1 MLLHHGACRDRA
13 AERKSLTHFVQS
25 THGGPRTTMAH
36 KEVPVEFLE
45 FGVFVAKL
53 DRPWTETPFVYQGF
67 VLQTE
72 QQLAALKKYCK
83 KVYVDPEKMQVVV
96 APKLLTL
103 PPSTRAV
110 IAEQAKETVRGAI
123 VYKELATV
131 EDELP
136 RARTV
141 FTQTTAIVQSMSRAV
156 VTGNALDGNRA
167 TQAVTEITD
176 SVVRN
181 PDAMMLLITMREK
194 AQETL
199 NRSTQVSVY
208 MTVFGRF
215 LQLERERLELLG
227 LIGLLQDVGMLKLTP
242 GMPARRS
249 DLTGEEEVIFK
260 THVTHGVEILSKT
273 PGLPAELPGLA
284 SLHHERYD
292 GSGYPR
298 GLKGSAISQIGAIA
312 GIVDAFDMLTAPAP
326 YGMQMPP
333 SNALNVLF
341 QNRGTQFHAALVEQF
356 IQCVGAFPV
365 GSVVELNSGEV
376 GVVITQN
383 LVKRLQPRVMV
394 VQDANGN
401 PIHPHKILDLVK
413 EPMATRDEPYRIRR
427 TLDQTTVKID
437 TRELFL

>member
-1 MLLHHGACRDRA
+1 
-13 AERKSLTHFVQS
+13 
-25 THGGPRTTMAH
+25 MAH

-45 FGVFVAKL
+45 FGMFVAKL
-53 DRPWTETPFVYQGF
+53 DRPWTETPFVFQGF
-67 VLQTE
+67 VLKTE
-72 QQLAALKKYCK
+72 EQLEALKKYCK
-83 KVYVDPEKMQVVV
+83 KVYVDPEKRQESV
-96 APKLLTL
+96 AVKHLAL
-103 PPSTRAV
+103 PPSTRQV
-110 IAEQAKETVRGAI
+110 IAEQSKEVVRGTV

-141 FTQTTAIVQSMSRAV
+141 FAQTNNIVQTMSRAV
-156 VTGNALDGNRA
+156 VSGSALDGGRA
-167 TQAVTEITD
+167 RQAVAEITD
-176 SVVRN
+176 SVIRN
-181 PDAMMLLITMREK
+181 PDAMMLLVTMREM

-227 LIGLLQDVGMLKLTP
+227 LIGLLQDVGMLKLPP
-242 GMPARRS
+242 GMPARRA
-249 DLTGEEEVIFK
+249 DLTSAEEETFR
-260 THVTHGVEILSKT
+260 THVENGVEILSKT
-273 PGLPAELPGLA
+273 AGLPAELPGFA

-292 GSGYPR
+292 GTGYPR

-312 GIVDAFDMLTAPAP
+312 GIVDTFDMLTAPAP

-365 GSVVELNSGEV
+365 GSVVELNTGEI

-394 VQDANGN
+394 VQDAKGAAL
-401 PIHPHKILDLVK
+401 HPHKILDLMK
-413 EPMATRDEPYRIRR
+413 EPMASPGEPYRIRR
-427 TLDQTTVKID
+427 TLDQATVRID
-437 TRELFL
+437 PKELFL

>member
-1 MLLHHGACRDRA
+1 
-13 AERKSLTHFVQS
+13 
-25 THGGPRTTMAH
+25 MAH
-36 KEVPVEFLE
+36 REVPVEFLE
-45 FGVFVAKL
+45 FGMFVAKL

-67 VLQTE
+67 VLKTE
-72 QQLAALKKYCK
+72 QQIEALKKYCK
-83 KVYVDPEKMQVVV
+83 VVYVDPEKRQEVR
-96 APKLLTL
+96 APRLLTL
-103 PPSTRAV
+103 PPSSTRQV
-110 IAEQAKETVRGAI
+110 IAEQSKEKVRGTV
-123 VYKELATV
+123 VYKELAKV
-131 EDELP
+131 EEELP
-136 RARTV
+136 RARSV
-141 FTQTTAIVQSMSRAV
+141 FTQTNAIVHTMSRAV

-167 TQAVTEITD
+167 KQAVTEITD

-181 PDAMMLLITMREK
+181 PDAMMLLVTMRDK
-194 AQETL
+194 AEETL

-215 LQLERERLELLG
+215 LQLERESLETLG
-227 LIGLLQDVGMLKLTP
+227 LIGLLQDVGMLKLPAGIP
-242 GMPARRS
+242 GRRA
-249 DLTGEEEVIFK
+249 DLAPEEDEIFK
-260 THVTHGVEILSKT
+260 SHVTHSVEILSQT
-273 PGLPAELPGLA
+273 AGLPADLPSLA

-298 GLKGSAISQIGAIA
+298 GLKGSAISQTGAIA
-312 GIVDAFDMLTAPAP
+312 GIVDTFDMLTAPAP

-394 VQDANGN
+394 VQDAKGN
-401 PIHPHKILDLVK
+401 PIHPHKVLDLVN
-413 EPMATRDEPYRIRR
+413 EPMVTPDEPYRIRR
-427 TLDQTTVKID
+427 TLDQSTVKID
-437 TRELFL
+437 SRELFL

>member
-1 MLLHHGACRDRA
+1 
-13 AERKSLTHFVQS
+13 
-25 THGGPRTTMAH
+25 MAH
-36 KEVPVEFLE
+36 REVPVEFLE
-45 FGVFVAKL
+45 FGMFVAKL

-67 VLQTE
+67 VLKTE
-72 QQLAALKKYCK
+72 QQIEALKKYCK
-83 KVYVDPEKMQVVV
+83 VVYVDPEKRQEVV
-96 APKLLTL
+96 APRLLTL
-103 PPSTRAV
+103 PPSSTRQV
-110 IAEQAKETVRGAI
+110 IAEQSKEKVRGTV
-123 VYKELATV
+123 VYKELAKV
-131 EDELP
+131 EEELP
-136 RARTV
+136 RARSV
-141 FTQTTAIVQSMSRAV
+141 FTQTNAIVHTMSRAV

-167 TQAVTEITD
+167 KQAVTEITD

-181 PDAMMLLITMREK
+181 PDAMMLLVTMRDNAE
-194 AQETL
+194 ETL

-215 LQLERERLELLG
+215 LQLERESLETLG
-227 LIGLLQDVGMLKLTP
+227 LIGLLQDVGMLKLPAGIP
-242 GMPARRS
+242 GRRA
-249 DLTGEEEVIFK
+249 DLAPEEDEIFK
-260 THVTHGVEILSKT
+260 SHVTHSVEILSQT
-273 PGLPAELPGLA
+273 AGLPADLPSLA

-298 GLKGSAISQIGAIA
+298 GLKGSAISQTGAIA
-312 GIVDAFDMLTAPAP
+312 GIVDTFDMLTAPAP

-394 VQDANGN
+394 VQDAKGN
-401 PIHPHKILDLVK
+401 PIHPHKVLDLVN
-413 EPMATRDEPYRIRR
+413 EPMATPDEPYRIRR
-427 TLDQTTVKID
+427 TLDQSTVKID
-437 TRELFL
+437 SRELFL

>member
-1 MLLHHGACRDRA
+1 
-13 AERKSLTHFVQS
+13 
-25 THGGPRTTMAH
+25 MAH
-36 KEVPVEFLE
+36 KEVLVEYLE
-45 FGVFVAKL
+45 FGMFVARL

-67 VLQTE
+67 VLKTE
-72 QQLAALKKYCK
+72 QQLSALKKYCK
-83 KVYVDPEKMQVVV
+83 KVYIDPEKMQVVV
-96 APKLLTL
+96 APKLLSL
-103 PPSTRAV
+103 PASTRTV
-110 IAEQAKETVRGAI
+110 IAQQAKEKVRGSVI
-123 VYKELATV
+123 YKELATV

-136 RARTV
+136 RARTA
-141 FTQTTAIVQSMSRAV
+141 FTQTNAIVQSMSRAV
-156 VTGNALDGNRA
+156 VSGNALDGNRA
-167 TQAVTEITD
+167 KQAVTEITD

-181 PDAMMLLITMREK
+181 PDAMMLLVTMREK
-194 AQETL
+194 AEETL

-215 LQLERERLELLG
+215 LQLERDRLEVLG
-227 LIGLLQDVGMLKLTP
+227 LMGLLQDVGMLRLPP
-242 GMPARRS
+242 GMPARRC
-249 DLTGEEEVIFK
+249 DLSAGEEEVFK
-260 THVTHGVEILSKT
+260 SHVSHSVEILSQT

-292 GSGYPR
+292 GSGYAR
-298 GLKGSAISQIGAIA
+298 GLKGSAISQMGAIA
-312 GIVDAFDMLTAPAP
+312 GIVDTFDMLTAPAP

-341 QNRGTQFHAALVEQF
+341 QNRGTQFHAALIEQF

-401 PIHPHKILDLVK
+401 PIHPHKILDLVN
-413 EPMATRDEPYRIRR
+413 EPMATPDEPYRIRR
-427 TLDQTTVKID
+427 TLDQTKVQID
-437 TRELFL
+437 SRELFL

>member
-1 MLLHHGACRDRA
+1 
-13 AERKSLTHFVQS
+13 
-25 THGGPRTTMAH
+25 MAH
-36 KEVPVEFLE
+36 REVPVEFLE
-45 FGVFVAKL
+45 FGMFVARL

-67 VLQTE
+67 VLKTE
-72 QQLAALKKYCK
+72 QQLNALKKYCK
-83 KVYVDPEKMQVVV
+83 MVYVDPEKRQQVV
-96 APKLLTL
+96 APRLLTL
-103 PPSTRAV
+103 PPSSSRQF
-110 IAEQAKETVRGAI
+110 IAEQSKEKVRGTV

-141 FTQTTAIVQSMSRAV
+141 FTQTNAIVHAMSRAV
-156 VTGNALDGNRA
+156 ITGSALDGDRA
-167 TQAVTEITD
+167 KQAVNEITD

-181 PDAMMLLITMREK
+181 PDAMMLLVTMRDK
-194 AQETL
+194 AEETL
-199 NRSTQVSVY
+199 NRATQVSVY

-215 LQLERERLELLG
+215 LQLERERLEVLG
-227 LIGLLQDVGMLKLTP
+227 LIGLLQDVGMLKLP
-242 GMPARRS
+242 QGMPARRN
-249 DLTGEEEVIFK
+249 DLDLPEEEVFK
-260 THVTHGVEILSKT
+260 THVTNSVEILSQT
-273 PGLPAELPGLA
+273 AGLPPELPSLA

-312 GIVDAFDMLTAPAP
+312 GIVDTFDMLTAPAR

-394 VQDANGN
+394 VQDASGN
-401 PIHPHKILDLVK
+401 PIHPHKVLDLVH
-413 EPMATRDEPYRIRR
+413 EPMATPDEPYRIRR

-437 TRELFL
+437 SRELFL

>member
-1 MLLHHGACRDRA
+1 
-13 AERKSLTHFVQS
+13 
-25 THGGPRTTMAH
+25 MAH

-45 FGVFVAKL
+45 FGMYVAKL

-67 VLQTE
+67 VLKTE
-72 QQLAALKKYCK
+72 QQIEALKKYCK
-83 KVYVDPEKMQVVV
+83 VVYVDPEKRQEVV
-96 APKLLTL
+96 AAKLLSL
-103 PPSTRAV
+103 PPGSTRQA
-110 IAEQAKETVRGAI
+110 IAEQSKEKVRGSV

-141 FTQTTAIVQSMSRAV
+141 FTQTNAIVHTMSRAV
-156 VTGNALDGNRA
+156 ITGNALDGNRA
-167 TQAVTEITD
+167 KQAVNEITD

-181 PDAMMLLITMREK
+181 PDAMMLLVTMRDK
-194 AQETL
+194 AEETL

-215 LQLERERLELLG
+215 LQLERERLEILG
-227 LIGLLQDVGMLKLTP
+227 LIGLLQDVGMLKLPP
-242 GMPARRS
+242 GLPGRRA
-249 DLTGEEEVIFK
+249 DLAPEEDTVFK
-260 THVTHGVEILSKT
+260 THVDRSVEILSQT
-273 PGLPAELPGLA
+273 AGLPAELPSLA

-298 GLKGSAISQIGAIA
+298 GLKGSAISQTGAIA
-312 GIVDAFDMLTAPAP
+312 GIVDTFDMLTAPAP

-394 VQDANGN
+394 VQDASGN
-401 PIHPHKILDLVK
+401 PIHPHKVLDLVN
-413 EPMATRDEPYRIRR
+413 EPMATPDEPYRIRR
-427 TLDQTTVKID
+427 TLDQSTVKID
-437 TRELFL
+437 SRELFL

>member
-1 MLLHHGACRDRA
+1 
-13 AERKSLTHFVQS
+13 
-25 THGGPRTTMAH
+25 MAH
-36 KEVPVEFLE
+36 REVPVEFLE
-45 FGVFVAKL
+45 FGMFVAKL
-53 DRPWTETPFVYQGF
+53 DRPWTETPFVFQGF
-67 VLQTE
+67 VLKTE
-72 QQLAALKKYCK
+72 QQLDALKKYCK
-83 KVYVDPEKMQVVV
+83 VVYVDPERKEVVV
-96 APKLLTL
+96 APRLLTL
-103 PPSTRAV
+103 PPASTRQV
-110 IAEQAKETVRGAI
+110 IAEQSKEKVRGTVI
-123 VYKELATV
+123 YRELATV

-136 RARTV
+136 RARTA
-141 FTQTTAIVQSMSRAV
+141 FTQTNAIVHTMSRAV
-156 VTGNALDGNRA
+156 ITGNALDGNRA
-167 TQAVTEITD
+167 KQAVNEITD

-181 PDAMMLLITMREK
+181 PDAMMLLVTMRDK
-194 AQETL
+194 AEETL
-199 NRSTQVSVY
+199 NRATQVSVY

-215 LQLERERLELLG
+215 LQLERERLEVLG
-227 LIGLLQDVGMLKLTP
+227 LIGLLQDVGILKLPQGIP
-242 GMPARRS
+242 GRRS
-249 DLTGEEEVIFK
+249 DLALAEDEVFK
-260 THVTHGVEILSKT
+260 THVTHSVEILSQT
-273 PGLPAELPGLA
+273 AGLPPELPSLA

-298 GLKGSAISQIGAIA
+298 GLKSSAISQIGAIA
-312 GIVDAFDMLTAPAP
+312 GIVDTFDMLTAPAP

-401 PIHPHKILDLVK
+401 PIHPHKILDLVN
-413 EPMATRDEPYRIRR
+413 EPMATPDEPYRIRR

-437 TRELFL
+437 SRELFL

>member
-1 MLLHHGACRDRA
+1 
-13 AERKSLTHFVQS
+13 
-25 THGGPRTTMAH
+25 MAH
-36 KEVPVEFLE
+36 REVPVEFLE
-45 FGVFVAKL
+45 FGMFVAKL

-72 QQLAALKKYCK
+72 QQIEALKKYCK
-83 KVYVDPEKMQVVV
+83 VVYVDPEKRQEVV
-96 APKLLTL
+96 APRLLTL
-103 PPSTRAV
+103 PPSSTRQV
-110 IAEQAKETVRGAI
+110 IAEQSKEKVRGTV
-123 VYKELATV
+123 VYKELAKV

-136 RARTV
+136 RARSV
-141 FTQTTAIVQSMSRAV
+141 FTQTNAIVHTMSRAV

-167 TQAVTEITD
+167 KQAVTEITD

-181 PDAMMLLITMREK
+181 PDAMMLLVTMRDNAE
-194 AQETL
+194 ETL

-215 LQLERERLELLG
+215 LQLERESLETLG
-227 LIGLLQDVGMLKLTP
+227 LIGLLQDVGMLKLPAGIP
-242 GMPARRS
+242 GRRA
-249 DLTGEEEVIFK
+249 DLAPEEDEIFK
-260 THVTHGVEILSKT
+260 SHVTHSVEILSQT
-273 PGLPAELPGLA
+273 AGLPADLPSLA

-298 GLKGSAISQIGAIA
+298 GLKGSAISQTGAIA
-312 GIVDAFDMLTAPAP
+312 GIVDTFDMLTAPAP

-394 VQDANGN
+394 VQDAKGN
-401 PIHPHKILDLVK
+401 PIHPHKVLDLVN
-413 EPMATRDEPYRIRR
+413 EPMVTPDEPYRIRR
-427 TLDQTTVKID
+427 TLDQSTVKID
-437 TRELFL
+437 SRELFL

>member
-1 MLLHHGACRDRA
+1 
-13 AERKSLTHFVQS
+13 
-25 THGGPRTTMAH
+25 MAH

-45 FGVFVAKL
+45 FGMFVAKL
-53 DRPWTETPFVYQGF
+53 DRPWTETPFVFQGF
-67 VLQTE
+67 VLKTE
-72 QQLAALKKYCK
+72 EQLETLKKYCK
-83 KVYVDPEKMQVVV
+83 KVYVDPEKRQESV
-96 APKLLTL
+96 AAKLLSL
-103 PPSTRAV
+103 PPSARQV
-110 IAEQAKETVRGAI
+110 IADQSREVVRGTV

-141 FTQTTAIVQSMSRAV
+141 YTQTNSIVQTMSRAV
-156 VTGNALDGNRA
+156 VSGSALDGGRA
-167 TQAVTEITD
+167 KQAVTEITD

-181 PDAMMLLITMREK
+181 PDAMMLLVTMREK
-194 AQETL
+194 AEETL

-227 LIGLLQDVGMLKLTP
+227 LIGLLQDVGMLKLPP
-242 GMPARRS
+242 GMPARRA
-249 DLTGEEEVIFK
+249 DLTAAEEQVFR
-260 THVTHGVEILSKT
+260 THVENGVEILSKT
-273 PGLPAELPGLA
+273 TGLPAELPGFA

-312 GIVDAFDMLTAPAP
+312 GIVDTFDMLTAPAP

-365 GSVVELNSGEV
+365 GSVVELNTGEV

-394 VQDANGN
+394 VQDTKGN
-401 PIHPHKILDLVK
+401 PIHPHKILDLMK
-413 EPMATRDEPYRIRR
+413 EPMAGPGEPYRIRR
-427 TLDQTTVKID
+427 TLDQATVRID
-437 TRELFL
+437 PKELFL

>member
-1 MLLHHGACRDRA
+1 
-13 AERKSLTHFVQS
+13 
-25 THGGPRTTMAH
+25 MAH
-36 KEVPVEFLE
+36 REVPVEFLE
-45 FGVFVAKL
+45 FGMFVAKL

-67 VLQTE
+67 VLKTE
-72 QQLAALKKYCK
+72 QQIEALKKYCK
-83 KVYVDPEKMQVVV
+83 VVYVDPEKRQEVR
-96 APKLLTL
+96 APRLLTL
-103 PPSTRAV
+103 PPSSTRQV
-110 IAEQAKETVRGAI
+110 IAEQSKEKVRGTV
-123 VYKELATV
+123 VYKELAKV
-131 EDELP
+131 EEELP
-136 RARTV
+136 RARSV
-141 FTQTTAIVQSMSRAV
+141 FTQTNAIVHTMSRAV

-167 TQAVTEITD
+167 KQAVTEITD

-181 PDAMMLLITMREK
+181 PDAMMLLVTMRDNAE
-194 AQETL
+194 ETL

-215 LQLERERLELLG
+215 LQLERESLETLG
-227 LIGLLQDVGMLKLTP
+227 LIGLLQDVGMLKLPAGIP
-242 GMPARRS
+242 GRRA
-249 DLTGEEEVIFK
+249 DLAPEEDEIFK
-260 THVTHGVEILSKT
+260 SHVTHSVEILSQT
-273 PGLPAELPGLA
+273 AGLPADLPSLA

-298 GLKGSAISQIGAIA
+298 GLKGSAISQTGAIA
-312 GIVDAFDMLTAPAP
+312 GIVDTFDMLTAPAP

-394 VQDANGN
+394 VQDAKGN
-401 PIHPHKILDLVK
+401 PIHPHKVLDLVN
-413 EPMATRDEPYRIRR
+413 EPMVTPDEPYRIRR
-427 TLDQTTVKID
+427 TLDQSTVKID
-437 TRELFL
+437 SRELFL

>member
-1 MLLHHGACRDRA
+1 
-13 AERKSLTHFVQS
+13 
-25 THGGPRTTMAH
+25 MAH
-36 KEVPVEFLE
+36 REVPVEFLE
-45 FGVFVAKL
+45 FGMFVAKL

-67 VLQTE
+67 VLKTE
-72 QQLAALKKYCK
+72 QQLDALKKYCK
-83 KVYVDPEKMQVVV
+83 LVYVDPEKRQQLA
-96 APKLLTL
+96 APKRLSL
-103 PPSTRAV
+103 PPGSTRQV
-110 IAEQAKETVRGAI
+110 IAEQSREKVRGTE
-123 VYKELATV
+123 VYQELASV

-141 FTQTTAIVQSMSRAV
+141 FTQTNAIVHSLSRAV
-156 VTGNALDGNRA
+156 LSGNALDGDRA
-167 TQAVTEITD
+167 KQAVNEITE
-176 SVVRN
+176 SVIRN
-181 PDAMMLLITMREK
+181 PDAMMLLVTMRDK
-194 AQETL
+194 AEETL

-215 LQLERERLELLG
+215 LQLERERLEVLG
-227 LIGLLQDVGMLKLTP
+227 LIGLLQDVGMLKLPPSLP
-242 GMPARRS
+242 GRRS
-249 DLTGEEEVIFK
+249 DLAPAEDEAFK
-260 THVTHGVEILSKT
+260 SHVTHSVEILSQT
-273 PGLPAELPGLA
+273 SGLPAELPGLA

-298 GLKGSAISQIGAIA
+298 GLKGSAISQMGAIA
-312 GIVDAFDMLTAPAP
+312 GIVDTFDMLTAPAP

-394 VQDANGN
+394 VQDASGN
-401 PIHPHKILDLVK
+401 PIHPHKVLDLVH
-413 EPMATRDEPYRIRR
+413 EPMATPDEPYRIRR
-427 TLDQTTVKID
+427 TLDQTTIKID
-437 TRELFL
+437 SRELFL

>member
-1 MLLHHGACRDRA
+1 
-13 AERKSLTHFVQS
+13 
-25 THGGPRTTMAH
+25 MAH
-36 KEVPVEFLE
+36 KEVPVEQLE
-45 FGVFVAKL
+45 FGMYVARL
-53 DRPWTETPFVYQGF
+53 DRPWTETPFVFQGF
-67 VLQTE
+67 VLKTDE
-72 QQLAALKKYCK
+72 QLEPLKKYCK
-83 KVYVDPEKMQVVV
+83 KVYVDPEKRQESV
-96 APKLLTL
+96 AAKLLTL
-103 PPSTRAV
+103 PPSTRQV
-110 IAEQAKETVRGAI
+110 IADQSKEVVRGTV

-141 FTQTTAIVQSMSRAV
+141 YAQASNIVQSMSRAV
-156 VTGNALDGNRA
+156 VSNTAIDGGRA
-167 TQAVTEITD
+167 KQAVTEITD

-181 PDAMMLLITMREK
+181 PDAMMLLVTMREK

-199 NRSTQVSVY
+199 NRATQVSVY

-227 LIGLLQDVGMLKLTP
+227 LIGLLQDVGMLKLP
-242 GMPARRS
+242 AGMPARRA
-249 DLTGEEEVIFK
+249 DLTAEEEQLFRK
-260 THVTHGVEILSKT
+260 HVENGVEILSNT
-273 PGLPAELPGLA
+273 AGLPAELPGFA

-312 GIVDAFDMLTAPAP
+312 GIVDTFDMLTAPAP

-365 GSVVELNSGEV
+365 GAVVELNSGEV
-376 GVVITQN
+376 GIVITQN
-383 LVKRLQPRVMV
+383 LVRRLKPRVMV
-394 VQDANGN
+394 VLDAQGH
-401 PIHPHKILDLVK
+401 PVRPHKILDLEK
-413 EPMATRDEPYRIRR
+413 EPKAGPDEPYRIRR
-427 TLDQTTVKID
+427 SMESSKVEID
-437 TRELFL
+437 PRELFL

>member
-1 MLLHHGACRDRA
+1 
-13 AERKSLTHFVQS
+13 
-25 THGGPRTTMAH
+25 MAH
-36 KEVPVEFLE
+36 REVPVESLE
-45 FGVFVAKL
+45 FGMYVAKL

-72 QQLAALKKYCK
+72 QQLEALKKYCK
-83 KVYVDPEKMQVVV
+83 RVYVDPEKRREVV
-96 APKLLTL
+96 AAKLLTL
-103 PPSTRAV
+103 PPGSARQA
-110 IAEQAKETVRGAI
+110 IAEQSREKVRGSV
-123 VYKELATV
+123 VYTELASV

-141 FTQTTAIVQSMSRAV
+141 FTQTNAIVHTMSRAV
-156 VTGNALDGNRA
+156 LTGNALDGGRA
-167 TQAVTEITD
+167 KQAVNEITD

-181 PDAMMLLITMREK
+181 PDAMMLLVTLRDK
-194 AQETL
+194 AEETL
-199 NRSTQVSVY
+199 NRATQVSVY

-215 LQLERERLELLG
+215 LQLEREHLEILG
-227 LIGLLQDVGMLKLTP
+227 LIGLLQDVGMLKLPAALP
-242 GMPARRS
+242 GRRADLAPAE
-249 DLTGEEEVIFK
+249 DEIFR
-260 THVTHGVEILSKT
+260 THVTHSVEILSQT
-273 PGLPAELPGLA
+273 AGLPPELPSLA

-298 GLKGSAISQIGAIA
+298 GLKSSAISQTGAIA
-312 GIVDAFDMLTAPAP
+312 GIVDTFDMLTAPAP

-401 PIHPHKILDLVK
+401 PIHPHKVLDLVN
-413 EPMATRDEPYRIRR
+413 EPMASPDEPYRIRR
-427 TLDQTTVKID
+427 TLDQTSVRID
-437 TRELFL
+437 SRELFL

>member
-1 MLLHHGACRDRA
+1 
-13 AERKSLTHFVQS
+13 
-25 THGGPRTTMAH
+25 MAH

-45 FGVFVAKL
+45 FGMFVARL

-67 VLQTE
+67 VLKTE
-72 QQLAALKKYCK
+72 QQLNALKKYCK
-83 KVYVDPEKMQVVV
+83 SVYVDPEKRQVVV

-103 PPSTRAV
+103 PPSTRTA
-110 IAEQAKETVRGAI
+110 IAEQAKEKVRGTA

-141 FTQTTAIVQSMSRAV
+141 FTQTNAIVQGMSRAV
-156 VTGNALDGNRA
+156 VSGNALDGNRA
-167 TQAVTEITD
+167 KQAVAEITD

-181 PDAMMLLITMREK
+181 PDAMMLLVTMRDKVE
-194 AQETL
+194 ETL

-215 LQLERERLELLG
+215 LQLERGSLM
-227 LIGLLQDVGMLKLTP
+227 GLLQDVGMLKLPP

-249 DLTGEEEVIFK
+249 DLTLEEEQTFK
-260 THVTHGVEILSKT
+260 THVTHSVEILSQT

-292 GSGYPR
+292 GSGYAR
-298 GLKGSAISQIGAIA
+298 GLKGSAISQMGAIA
-312 GIVDAFDMLTAPAP
+312 GIVDTFDMLTAPAP

-341 QNRGTQFHAALVEQF
+341 QNRGTQFHAALIEQF

-401 PIHPHKILDLVK
+401 PIHPHKVLDLVN
-413 EPMATRDEPYRIRR
+413 EPMATPDEPYRIRR
-427 TLDQTTVKID
+427 TLDQTTVTID
-437 TRELFL
+437 ARELFL

>member
-1 MLLHHGACRDRA
+1 
-13 AERKSLTHFVQS
+13 
-25 THGGPRTTMAH
+25 MAH
-36 KEVPVEFLE
+36 REVPVEFLE
-45 FGVFVAKL
+45 FGMFVAKL

-67 VLQTE
+67 VLKTE
-72 QQLAALKKYCK
+72 QQIEALKKYCK
-83 KVYVDPEKMQVVV
+83 VVYVDPEKRQEVV
-96 APKLLTL
+96 APRLLTL
-103 PPSTRAV
+103 PPSSTRQV
-110 IAEQAKETVRGAI
+110 IAEQSKEKVRGTV
-123 VYKELATV
+123 VYKELAKV

-136 RARTV
+136 RARSV
-141 FTQTTAIVQSMSRAV
+141 FTQTNAIVHTMSRAV

-167 TQAVTEITD
+167 KQAVTEITD

-181 PDAMMLLITMREK
+181 PDAMMLLVTMRDNAE
-194 AQETL
+194 ETL

-215 LQLERERLELLG
+215 LQLERESLETLG
-227 LIGLLQDVGMLKLTP
+227 LIGLLQDVGMLKLPAGIP
-242 GMPARRS
+242 GRRA
-249 DLTGEEEVIFK
+249 DLAPEEDEIFK
-260 THVTHGVEILSKT
+260 SHVTHSVEILSQT
-273 PGLPAELPGLA
+273 AGLPADLPSLA

-298 GLKGSAISQIGAIA
+298 GLKGSAISQTGAIA
-312 GIVDAFDMLTAPAP
+312 GIVDTFDMLTAPAP

-394 VQDANGN
+394 VQDAKGN
-401 PIHPHKILDLVK
+401 PIHPHKVLDLVN
-413 EPMATRDEPYRIRR
+413 EPMVTPDEPYRIRR
-427 TLDQTTVKID
+427 TLDQSTVKID
-437 TRELFL
+437 SRELFL

>member
-1 MLLHHGACRDRA
+1 MLLHAALAERAPRHQNRLLRLSGHGAR
-13 AERKSLTHFVQS
+13 
-25 THGGPRTTMAH
+25 MAH
-36 KEVPVEFLE
+36 REVPVESLE
-45 FGVFVAKL
+45 FGMFVAKL

-72 QQLAALKKYCK
+72 QQLDALKKYCK
-83 KVYVDPEKMQVVV
+83 VVYVDPEKRQEAVGVR
-96 APKLLTL
+96 LLAL
-103 PPSTRAV
+103 PPGSARRV
-110 IAEQAKETVRGAI
+110 IAEQSKEKVRGTEI
-123 VYKELATV
+123 YKELATV

-136 RARTV
+136 RARSV
-141 FTQTTAIVQSMSRAV
+141 FTQTNAIVHTMSRAV
-156 VTGNALDGNRA
+156 ITGNALDGNRA
-167 TQAVTEITD
+167 KQAVNEITD

-181 PDAMMLLITMREK
+181 PDAMMLLVTMRDKVE
-194 AQETL
+194 ETL

-215 LQLERERLELLG
+215 LQLERERLEILG
-227 LIGLLQDVGMLKLTP
+227 LIGLLQDVGMLKLPAGLP
-242 GMPARRS
+242 GRRGDLAPAE
-249 DLTGEEEVIFK
+249 DEIFK
-260 THVTHGVEILSKT
+260 THVTHSVEILSQT
-273 PGLPAELPGLA
+273 AGLPAELPGLA

-298 GLKGSAISQIGAIA
+298 GLKGSAISQTGAIA
-312 GIVDAFDMLTAPAP
+312 GIVDTFDMLTAPAP
-326 YGMQMPP
+326 YGAQMPP

-394 VQDANGN
+394 VQDASGN
-401 PIHPHKILDLVK
+401 PIHPHKVLDLVH
-413 EPMATRDEPYRIRR
+413 EPMATPDEPYRIRR
-427 TLDQTTVKID
+427 TLDQATVKID
-437 TRELFL
+437 SRELFL

>member
-1 MLLHHGACRDRA
+1 MAL
-13 AERKSLTHFVQS
+13 AERARRHQNRLLRLSNHDA
-25 THGGPRTTMAH
+25 RMAH

-45 FGVFVAKL
+45 FGMFVAKL

-67 VLQTE
+67 VLKTE
-72 QQLAALKKYCK
+72 QQLDALKKYCK
-83 KVYVDPEKMQVVV
+83 LVYVDPEKRQEVV
-96 APKLLTL
+96 AAKLLSL
-103 PPSTRAV
+103 PPGSARQV
-110 IAEQAKETVRGAI
+110 IAEQSKEKVRGTV

-141 FTQTTAIVQSMSRAV
+141 FTQTNAIVHTMSRAV
-156 VTGNALDGNRA
+156 LTGNALDGNRA
-167 TQAVTEITD
+167 KQAVNEITD

-181 PDAMMLLITMREK
+181 PDAMMLLVTMRDK
-194 AQETL
+194 AEETL

-215 LQLERERLELLG
+215 LQLERERLEILG
-227 LIGLLQDVGMLKLTP
+227 LIGLLQDVGMLKLPAGIP
-242 GMPARRS
+242 GRRS
-249 DLTGEEEVIFK
+249 DLAQDEDEVFK
-260 THVTHGVEILSKT
+260 SHVSHTVEILSQT
-273 PGLPAELPGLA
+273 AGLPPDLPSLA

-298 GLKGSAISQIGAIA
+298 GLKGSAISQTGAIA
-312 GIVDAFDMLTAPAP
+312 GIVDTFDLLTAPAP

-394 VQDANGN
+394 VQDASGN
-401 PIHPHKILDLVK
+401 PIRPHKVLDLVN
-413 EPMATRDEPYRIRR
+413 EPMATADEPYRIRR

-437 TRELFL
+437 SRELFL

>member
-1 MLLHHGACRDRA
+1 
-13 AERKSLTHFVQS
+13 
-25 THGGPRTTMAH
+25 MAH

-45 FGVFVAKL
+45 FGMFVAKL

-67 VLQTE
+67 VLKTE
-72 QQLAALKKYCK
+72 QQLNALKKYCK
-83 KVYVDPEKMQVVV
+83 TVFVDPEKKEVVV
-96 APKLLTL
+96 AARLLTL
-103 PPSTRAV
+103 PPASARQSIV
-110 IAEQAKETVRGAI
+110 EQSKEKVRGTVI
-123 VYKELATV
+123 YKELATV

-141 FTQTTAIVQSMSRAV
+141 FSQTNAIVHSMSRAV
-156 VTGNALDGNRA
+156 ITGNALDGDRA
-167 TQAVTEITD
+167 KQAVNEITD

-181 PDAMMLLITMREK
+181 PDAMMLLVTMRDK
-194 AQETL
+194 AEETL
-199 NRSTQVSVY
+199 NRATQVSVY

-215 LQLERERLELLG
+215 LQLERERLEVLG
-227 LIGLLQDVGMLKLTP
+227 LIGLLQDVGMLKLPAGIP
-242 GMPARRS
+242 GRRS
-249 DLTGEEEVIFK
+249 DLALAEDEVFK
-260 THVTHGVEILSKT
+260 SHVTHSVEILSQT
-273 PGLPAELPGLA
+273 AGLPAELPSLA

-298 GLKGSAISQIGAIA
+298 GLKGSAISQTGAIA
-312 GIVDAFDMLTAPAP
+312 GIVDTFDMLTAPAP

-394 VQDANGN
+394 VQDASGN
-401 PIHPHKILDLVK
+401 PIHPHKVLDLVN
-413 EPMATRDEPYRIRR
+413 EPMVTPDEPYRIRR
-427 TLDQTTVKID
+427 TLDQTTVRID
-437 TRELFL
+437 SRELFL

>member
-1 MLLHHGACRDRA
+1 
-13 AERKSLTHFVQS
+13 
-25 THGGPRTTMAH
+25 MAH

-45 FGVFVAKL
+45 FGMFVAKL

-67 VLQTE
+67 VLKTE
-72 QQLAALKKYCK
+72 QQIEALKKYCK
-83 KVYVDPEKMQVVV
+83 VVYVDPEKRQQVV
-96 APKLLTL
+96 AARLLTL
-103 PPSTRAV
+103 PPSSTREV
-110 IAEQAKETVRGAI
+110 ISEQSKEKVRGTV

-141 FTQTTAIVQSMSRAV
+141 FTQTNAIVHAMSRAV
-156 VTGNALDGNRA
+156 ITGNALDGNRA
-167 TQAVTEITD
+167 KQAVAEITD

-181 PDAMMLLITMREK
+181 PDAMMLLVTMRDK
-194 AQETL
+194 AEETL

-215 LQLERERLELLG
+215 LQLERERLEILG
-227 LIGLLQDVGMLKLTP
+227 LIGLLQDVGMLKLPP
-242 GMPARRS
+242 GIPGRRA
-249 DLTGEEEVIFK
+249 DLALAEDEVFK
-260 THVTHGVEILSKT
+260 SHVTHSVEILSQT
-273 PGLPAELPGLA
+273 AGLPAELPSLA

-312 GIVDAFDMLTAPAP
+312 GIVDTFDMLTAPAP

-394 VQDANGN
+394 VQDASGN
-401 PIHPHKILDLVK
+401 PIRPHKVLDLVN
-413 EPMATRDEPYRIRR
+413 EPMATADEPYRIRR

-437 TRELFL
+437 SRELFL

>member
-1 MLLHHGACRDRA
+1 M
-13 AERKSLTHFVQS
+13 
-25 THGGPRTTMAH
+25 
-36 KEVPVEFLE
+36 
-45 FGVFVAKL
+45 FVAKL

-72 QQLAALKKYCK
+72 QQLDALKKYCK
-83 KVYVDPEKMQVVV
+83 VVYVDPEKRQESV
-96 APKLLTL
+96 AAKLPTL
-103 PPSTRAV
+103 PPGSARQV
-110 IAEQAKETVRGAI
+110 IAEQSREKVRGTV
-123 VYKELATV
+123 VYKELASV

-141 FTQTTAIVQSMSRAV
+141 FTQTNAIVHTLSRAV
-156 VTGNALDGNRA
+156 MTGNALDGNRA
-167 TQAVTEITD
+167 KQAVDEITD

-181 PDAMMLLITMREK
+181 PDAMMLLVTMRDK
-194 AQETL
+194 AEETL
-199 NRSTQVSVY
+199 YRATQVSVY

-215 LQLERERLELLG
+215 LQLERERLEILG
-227 LIGLLQDVGMLKLTP
+227 LIGLLQDVGMLKLPAGLP
-242 GMPARRS
+242 GRRADLAPAE
-249 DLTGEEEVIFK
+249 DEIFK
-260 THVTHGVEILSKT
+260 THVTHSVEILSQT
-273 PGLPAELPGLA
+273 AGMPAELPGLA

-298 GLKGSAISQIGAIA
+298 GLKGGAISQTGAIA
-312 GIVDAFDMLTAPAP
+312 GIVDTFDMLTAPAP

-383 LVKRLQPRVMV
+383 LVKRLQPRIMV
-394 VQDANGN
+394 VQDASGN
-401 PIHPHKILDLVK
+401 PIHPHKVLDLVH
-413 EPMATRDEPYRIRR
+413 EPMATPDEPYRIRR

-437 TRELFL
+437 SRELFL

>member
-1 MLLHHGACRDRA
+1 MLLHAA
-13 AERKSLTHFVQS
+13 LAERA
-25 THGGPRTTMAH
+25 PRHQNRLLRLSGYGARMAH
-36 KEVPVEFLE
+36 REVPVESLE
-45 FGVFVAKL
+45 FGMFVAKL

-67 VLQTE
+67 VLKTE
-72 QQLAALKKYCK
+72 QQLEALRKYCK
-83 KVYVDPEKMQVVV
+83 VVYVDPEKKEAVIS
-96 APKLLTL
+96 PRLLAL
-103 PPSTRAV
+103 PPAAARRI
-110 IAEQAKETVRGAI
+110 IAEQSREKVRGTMI
-123 VYKELATV
+123 YQELASV

-136 RARTV
+136 RARSV
-141 FTQTTAIVQSMSRAV
+141 FTQTNAIVHTMSRAV
-156 VTGNALDGNRA
+156 VTGNALDGDRA
-167 TQAVTEITD
+167 KQAVNEITD

-181 PDAMMLLITMREK
+181 PDAMMLLVTMRDKVE
-194 AQETL
+194 ETL

-215 LQLERERLELLG
+215 LQLERESLELLG
-227 LIGLLQDVGMLKLTP
+227 LIGLLQDVGMLKLPAGLP
-242 GMPARRS
+242 GRRADLAPAE
-249 DLTGEEEVIFK
+249 DEIFK
-260 THVTHGVEILSKT
+260 THVAHSVEILSQT
-273 PGLPAELPGLA
+273 AGLPAELPGLA

-298 GLKGSAISQIGAIA
+298 GLKGGAISQTGAVA
-312 GIVDAFDMLTAPAP
+312 GIVDTFDMLTAPAP

-394 VQDANGN
+394 VQDASGN
-401 PIHPHKILDLVK
+401 PIHPHKILDLVH
-413 EPMATRDEPYRIRR
+413 EPMATLDEPYRIRR

-437 TRELFL
+437 SRELFL

>member
-1 MLLHHGACRDRA
+1 
-13 AERKSLTHFVQS
+13 
-25 THGGPRTTMAH
+25 
-36 KEVPVEFLE
+36 
-45 FGVFVAKL
+45 
-53 DRPWTETPFVYQGF
+53 
-67 VLQTE
+67 
-72 QQLAALKKYCK
+72 
-83 KVYVDPEKMQVVV
+83 
-96 APKLLTL
+96 
-103 PPSTRAV
+103 
-110 IAEQAKETVRGAI
+110 

-141 FTQTTAIVQSMSRAV
+141 FTQTTAIVHTMSRAV
-156 VTGNALDGNRA
+156 ATGNALDGDRA
-167 TQAVTEITD
+167 RQAVIEITD

-181 PDAMMLLITMREK
+181 PDAMMLLVTMREK

-227 LIGLLQDVGMLKLTP
+227 LIGLLQDVGMLKLPP

-249 DLTGEEEVIFK
+249 DLTAAEEEIFK
-260 THVTHGVEILSKT
+260 THVTHSVEILSST
-273 PGLPAELPGLA
+273 TGLPAELPGLA

-292 GSGYPR
+292 GSGYSR
-298 GLKGSAISQIGAIA
+298 GLKGGAISQTGAIA
-312 GIVDAFDMLTAPAP
+312 GIVDTFDMLTAPAP
-326 YGMQMPP
+326 YGLQMPP

-394 VQDANGN
+394 VQDASGN

-413 EPMATRDEPYRIRR
+413 EPMATPDEPYRIRR
-427 TLDQTTVKID
+427 TLDQTTVKVD
-437 TRELFL
+437 SRELFL

>member
-1 MLLHHGACRDRA
+1 M
-13 AERKSLTHFVQS
+13 
-25 THGGPRTTMAH
+25 PH

-45 FGVFVAKL
+45 YGMFVAKL
-53 DRPWTETPFVYQGF
+53 DRPWTETPFVFQGF

-72 QQLAALKKYCK
+72 QQLEALQKYCK
-83 KVYVDPEKMQVVV
+83 VVYVDPEKRQQSV
-96 APKLLTL
+96 AARLLTL
-103 PPSTRAV
+103 PQSSSTRKV
-110 IAEQAKETVRGAI
+110 IAEQSKEKVRGSV

-141 FTQTTAIVQSMSRAV
+141 FSQANAIVHTMSRAV
-156 VTGNALDGNRA
+156 VSGTALDGDRA
-167 TQAVTEITD
+167 KQAVNEITD

-181 PDAMMLLITMREK
+181 PDAMMLLVTMRDK
-194 AQETL
+194 AEETL
-199 NRSTQVSVY
+199 NRATQVSVY

-227 LIGLLQDVGMLKLTP
+227 LIGLLQDVGTLKLPP

-249 DLTGEEEVIFK
+249 DLRADEDEVFK
-260 THVTHGVEILSKT
+260 SHVTHGVEILSKT
-273 PGLPAELPGLA
+273 AGLPAELPSIA

-298 GLKGSAISQIGAIA
+298 GLKGGAISQMGAIA
-312 GIVDAFDMLTAPAP
+312 GIVDTFDMLTAPAP
-326 YGMQMPP
+326 YGLQMPP

-365 GSVVELNSGEV
+365 GSVVELNTGEV

-394 VQDANGN
+394 VQDAAGN
-401 PIHPHKILDLVK
+401 PIHPHKILDLVN
-413 EPMATRDEPYRIRR
+413 EPKAGPEEIYRIRR
-427 TLDQTTVKID
+427 TLDSATVKID
-437 TRELFL
+437 SRELFL

>member
-1 MLLHHGACRDRA
+1 M
-13 AERKSLTHFVQS
+13 E
-25 THGGPRTTMAH
+25 H
-36 KEVPVEFLE
+36 KEVPVEYLE
-45 FGVFVAKL
+45 FGMFVAKL

-67 VLQTE
+67 VLKTE
-72 QQLAALKKYCK
+72 QQLEALKKYCK
-83 KVYVDPEKMQVVV
+83 VVYVDPERRQEVV
-96 APKLLTL
+96 AARLLSL
-103 PPSTRAV
+103 PPGSTRQV
-110 IAEQAKETVRGAI
+110 IAEQSKEKVRGTVI
-123 VYKELATV
+123 YKELATV

-136 RARTV
+136 RARSV
-141 FTQTTAIVQSMSRAV
+141 FTQTNAIVHTMSRAV

-167 TQAVTEITD
+167 RQAVTEITD

-181 PDAMMLLITMREK
+181 PDAMMLLVTMRDK
-194 AQETL
+194 AEETL

-215 LQLERERLELLG
+215 LQLERERLEILG
-227 LIGLLQDVGMLKLTP
+227 LIGLLQDVGMLKLPAGIP
-242 GMPARRS
+242 GRRS
-249 DLTGEEEVIFK
+249 DLAQEEDAVFK
-260 THVTHGVEILSKT
+260 SHVTHSVEILSQT
-273 PGLPAELPGLA
+273 AGLPPELPSLA

-298 GLKGSAISQIGAIA
+298 GLKGGAISQTGAIA
-312 GIVDAFDMLTAPAP
+312 GIVDTFDMLTAPAP

-401 PIHPHKILDLVK
+401 PIHPHKVLDLVN
-413 EPMATRDEPYRIRR
+413 EPMATADEPYRIRR
-427 TLDQTTVKID
+427 TLDQSTVKID
-437 TRELFL
+437 SRELFL

>member
-1 MLLHHGACRDRA
+1 MSGHR
-13 AERKSLTHFVQS
+13 ER
-25 THGGPRTTMAH
+25 MAH

-45 FGVFVAKL
+45 FGMYVAKL

-72 QQLAALKKYCK
+72 QQLDALKKYCK
-83 KVYVDPEKMQVVV
+83 VVYVDPEKHQVVV
-96 APKLLTL
+96 AAKLLTL
-103 PPSTRAV
+103 PPASTRQV
-110 IAEQAKETVRGAI
+110 IAEQSREKVRGTVI
-123 VYKELATV
+123 YKELATV

-141 FTQTTAIVQSMSRAV
+141 FTQTNAIVHTMSRAV
-156 VTGNALDGNRA
+156 ITGNALDGDRA
-167 TQAVTEITD
+167 KQAVNEITD

-181 PDAMMLLITMREK
+181 PDAMMLLVTMRDK
-194 AQETL
+194 AEETL

-215 LQLERERLELLG
+215 LQLERASLEILG
-227 LIGLLQDVGMLKLTP
+227 LIGLLQDVGMLKLPAGIP
-242 GMPARRS
+242 GRRADLAPAE
-249 DLTGEEEVIFK
+249 DEIFK
-260 THVTHGVEILSKT
+260 THVTHSVEILSQT
-273 PGLPAELPGLA
+273 AGLPAELPGLA

-298 GLKGSAISQIGAIA
+298 GLKGGAISQMGAIA
-312 GIVDAFDMLTAPAP
+312 GIVDTFDLLTAPAP

-394 VQDANGN
+394 VQDAVGN
-401 PIHPHKILDLVK
+401 PIHPHKILDLVN
-413 EPMATRDEPYRIRR
+413 EPMATKDEPYRIRR

-437 TRELFL
+437 SRELFL